1 MRLTARFHRVAA
13 AAALMAAGLAASAVA
28 ADPAATTFRQSCM
41 SCHTIG
47 GGVLVGPD
55 LKNVTARKDRAWL
68 TAFIVNPKAVL
79 DGGDPYALKLKADA
93 RGAVMPVIAGM
104 TPQKAA
110 ALLDLIEAESKL
122 PKSQFLGLDI
132 GDQPFSKADI
142 ELGRQIFTGERAL
155 ANAGP
160 ACISCH
166 QARGLR
172 GLGGGRLGPD
182 LTKVYERMQGR
193 KNLAAWM
200 QAPATPTMG
209 PLFTQST
216 LTNEEIVPL
225 VAYLEDE
232 TRKSGPDPAGPE
244 LRFLL
249 MGLGGAAV
257 GLFGAD
263 TIWRR
268 RFRGVRKSMIRER

>member
-200 QAPATPTMG
+200 QAPSTPTMG